1 MIYYG
6 DILDI
11 IQQIILINKVVSFNS
26 VILVLI
32 EIKIGDYDRRYC
44 LLFNL

>member
-32 EIKIGDYDRRYC
+32 EIKIGDYDWRYC